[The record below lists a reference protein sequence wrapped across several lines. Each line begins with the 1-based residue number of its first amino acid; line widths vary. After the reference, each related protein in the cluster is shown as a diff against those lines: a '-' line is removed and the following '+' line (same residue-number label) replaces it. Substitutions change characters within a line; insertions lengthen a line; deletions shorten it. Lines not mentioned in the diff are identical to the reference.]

1 MNEKNQQSNSGFR
14 RGQAL
19 AAPFF
24 TVLFCLTL
32 LAFLIPLRP
41 TRSETE
47 KRNLA
52 QFPPFSLESL
62 WSGDWFDG
70 ISLWF
75 SDTFPGREDFIRV
88 NETMEHLHGLQRSV
102 VSTESVS
109 DRNDN
114 DALDALLEQAEKPAA
129 APVVPT
135 TEPLPSPEPTVDPNA
150 EIEEWEGLDAEDEM
164 KMYSSLVMIGGRIFG
179 RTGFSQFNS
188 DRHAQMANRAGDIY
202 AEHGWR
208 FFNLPVPT
216 SVGVLVASDMLEE
229 LQCADQGKML
239 RYMFAQENDNVYKV
253 NCFNELLA
261 HNTEQ
266 IYYNTDHHWSA
277 LGAYYAY
284 TCFCRE
290 AGFEPVPLSEYEA
303 VNMGEFRGTYYAQLG
318 AVPNVI
324 VDEMIAYVPPGN
336 VRMEIPEYP
345 MFTTP
350 VVDHTEHSVNSKYN
364 AFIAG
369 DNPLTILTN
378 DDLPDAPDCIV
389 LKDSFGNP
397 FSIFLTQHYHHVYVL
412 DYRKN
417 SRPLSSF
424 AEEYG
429 VQDILL
435 VQSISV
441 SQTESALNL
450 LDGLLK

>member
-1 MNEKNQQSNSGFR
+1 M
-14 RGQAL
+14 
-19 AAPFF
+19 
-24 TVLFCLTL
+24 
-32 LAFLIPLRP
+32 
-41 TRSETE
+41 
-47 KRNLA
+47 
-52 QFPPFSLESL
+52 
-62 WSGDWFDG
+62 
-70 ISLWF
+70 
-75 SDTFPGREDFIRV
+75 
-88 NETMEHLHGLQRSV
+88 
-102 VSTESVS
+102 
-109 DRNDN
+109 
-114 DALDALLEQAEKPAA
+114 
-129 APVVPT
+129 
-135 TEPLPSPEPTVDPNA
+135 
-150 EIEEWEGLDAEDEM
+150 
-164 KMYSSLVMIGGRIFG
+164 
-179 RTGFSQFNS
+179 
-188 DRHAQMANRAGDIY
+188 
-202 AEHGWR
+202 
-208 FFNLPVPT
+208 
-216 SVGVLVASDMLEE
+216 
-229 LQCADQGKML
+229 
-239 RYMFAQENDNVYKV
+239 
-253 NCFNELLA
+253 
-261 HNTEQ
+261 
-266 IYYNTDHHWSA
+266 
-277 LGAYYAY
+277 
-284 TCFCRE
+284 
-290 AGFEPVPLSEYEA
+290 PLSEYEA